1 MKAKEEYI
9 SMHKGYTYA
18 PKYKISD
25 DGEIYF
31 VHNITR
37 RREPSNVVFMYW
49 GIRER
54 PLLEDEFKSYVD
66 KMIRITESGY

>member
-1 MKAKEEYI
+1 
-9 SMHKGYTYA
+9 MHKGYTYA
-18 PKYKISD
+18 PKYKVSD

-54 PLLEDEFKSYVD
+54 PLLEDEFK
-66 KMIRITESGY
+66 